1 VRELL
6 QIGEVAKLIGVS
18 PKTIRYYHEIGLLAE
33 PKRSEGGYRLYT
45 AQHLLR
51 LQRIRRLRSLG
62 LPLERIKEI
71 LGEPD
76 HEHEQMLRN
85 ALQSLVEELTAQI
98 LELEERRE
106 MLKKLLA
113 KETIDQAQ
121 PLDEKPPTLYVDLV
135 REQLGAYLSNI
146 SEESWEWSE
155 KIDAMLGAFH
165 WPEGYRETVRNAVQH
180 IAAQPE
186 QYKQLFALEERFAA
200 LANEPENSPEV
211 ERLAEDYARCSEL
224 GLLQGLFSTNNPLG
238 SRRLENAMIDLAG
251 TMVSAAQRRF
261 FEELSRKLASTKTDD
276 VRSSDGS
283 SGGKANRIQGEPG
296 GGKPRH
302 YISEYSGDG

>member
-1 VRELL
+1 MRELL

-33 PKRSEGGYRLYT
+33 LKRTEGGYRLYT
-45 AQHLLR
+45 AQDLLR

-62 LPLERIKEI
+62 VPLERIKEI

-106 MLKKLLA
+106 ILNKLLA

-121 PLDEKPPTLYVDLV
+121 PLDEKPPTLYLGLV
-135 REQLGAYLSNI
+135 REQLGAYLLNI
-146 SEESWEWSE
+146 SEESWEWIE

-165 WPEGYRETVRNAVQH
+165 WPESYRERIRDVVQY

-186 QYKQLFALEERFAA
+186 QYKQLFALEERYAA
-200 LANEPENSPEV
+200 LANEPEDSPEV
-211 ERLAEDYARCSEL
+211 ERLAEDYARSSEL
-224 GLLQGLFSTNNPLG
+224 SQLQATFSTMASLG
-238 SRRLENAMIDLAG
+238 SSQLENAMIDLAE
-251 TMVSAAQRRF
+251 TMVSPAQRRF
-261 FEELSRKLASTKTDD
+261 LEELSRKL
-276 VRSSDGS
+276 GS
-283 SGGKANRIQGEPG
+283 SGKTNDVRASDQ
-296 GGKPRH
+296 
-302 YISEYSGDG
+302 S

>member
-33 PKRSEGGYRLYT
+33 PKRTEGGYRLYT
-45 AQHLLR
+45 AQDLLR

-76 HEHEQMLRN
+76 HEHEQILRN

-98 LELEERRE
+98 LELDERRE
-106 MLKKLLA
+106 MMKKLLA
-113 KETIDQAQ
+113 KETIEQAR

-165 WPEGYRETVRNAVQH
+165 WPESYRETLRNAVQH

-200 LANEPENSPEV
+200 LANEPEDSPEV
-211 ERLAEDYARCSEL
+211 ERLAEDYARSGEL
-224 GLLQGLFSTNNPLG
+224 SQFHATFSTAASLG
-238 SRRLENAMIDLAG
+238 SRQLENAMIDLAA
-251 TMVSAAQRRF
+251 TMVSPAQRRF
-261 FEELSRKLASTKTDD
+261 FEELTRKLASAKTDD
-276 VRSSDGS
+276 VRSSDS
-283 SGGKANRIQGEPG
+283 PG

-302 YISEYSGDG
+302 YISGDSGDG

>member
-1 VRELL
+1 MRELL

-33 PKRSEGGYRLYT
+33 PKRTEGGYRLYT
-45 AQHLLR
+45 AQDLLR

-62 LPLERIKEI
+62 LPLDRIKEI

-121 PLDEKPPTLYVDLV
+121 PLDEKPSLYIALV

-165 WPEGYRETVRNAVQH
+165 WPEGYRETIRDAVQY
-180 IAAQPE
+180 IATQPE
-186 QYKQLFALEERFAA
+186 QFKQLFALEERFAA
-200 LANEPENSPEV
+200 LANEPEDSPEV
-211 ERLAEDYARCSEL
+211 ERLAEDYARSGEL
-224 GLLQGLFSTNNPLG
+224 RQLQATFSTMASLG
-238 SRRLENAMIDLAG
+238 SRQLGNAMIDLTE
-251 TMVSAAQRRF
+251 TMVSPAQRRF
-261 FEELSRKLASTKTDD
+261 FEELSRKL
-276 VRSSDGS
+276 GS
-283 SGGKANRIQGEPG
+283 SGKT
-296 GGKPRH
+296 
-302 YISEYSGDG
+302 